1 MSGHMYPSP
10 RTTRIAAVL
19 NVLQLIPTLDRS
31 GAEKQMVLR
40 ARGLPRDRF
49 RVEVAAL
56 TRLGPLE
63 KELQDAGIPVTL
75 IGKRLKVDPFALG
88 RLVRLMR
95 SGKFDIVQTW
105 IFAAN
110 VYGRVA
116 AHRAGVPVVVTAEM
130 AVDLWKGKA
139 QLAVDRRLA
148 RWTDKVVGN
157 SNAVVE
163 FYRGI
168 GVPGDR
174 LAMIPSGIADEEPPE
189 VDPSA
194 VRAEFGFP
202 AGSPLLIFIGRLAPQ
217 KAVDDLLSALDLLQ
231 HTEPDLRTLI
241 VGDGPLGEQLR
252 TKAHAF
258 TLDDT
263 VKFLGHRDDVP
274 RLLAASDVLVLPSLY
289 EGLPNVV
296 LEAMRFRKP
305 VVATSAPGTTEV
317 VVDGETGRLVPM
329 RDFVAL
335 ARAIRELIRD
345 PEKARRMG
353 EAGRSRVEAEF
364 RAETMVERF
373 ATLYEEIARTKGHAI
388 DGCPVTRRGG
398 PGPGDR
404 PPDR

>member
-1 MSGHMYPSP
+1 MSGPNPTSKCL
-10 RTTRIAAVL
+10 RIPVVL

-31 GAEKQMVLR
+31 GAEKQMVLL
-40 ARGLPRDRF
+40 ATGLPLDRF

-56 TRLGPLE
+56 TRLGPLQA
-63 KELQDAGIPVTL
+63 ELEGAGIPVTL

-95 SGKFDIVQTW
+95 SRKFDVVQTW

-116 AHRAGVPVVVTAEM
+116 ARRAGVPVVVTAEM

-148 RWTDKVVGN
+148 GWTDRVVGN
-157 SNAVVE
+157 SNAVVD
-163 FYRGI
+163 FYRRAA
-168 GVPGDR
+168 GVPEDR

-189 VDPSA
+189 VDAAA

-202 AGSPLLIFIGRLAPQ
+202 AGAKLLIFIGRLAPQ

-241 VGDGPLGEQLR
+241 VGDGPLRERLR
-252 TKAHAF
+252 NKAHDF
-258 TLDDT
+258 TLDET
-263 VKFLGHRDDVP
+263 ARFLGHRDDVP

-305 VVATSAPGTTEV
+305 VVATAAPGTTEV

-335 ARAIRELIRD
+335 ARAIRALVRD
-345 PEKARRMG
+345 PELARRMG
-353 EAGRSRVEAEF
+353 EAGRARVEAEF
-364 RAETMVERF
+364 RAATMVGRF
-373 ATLYEEIARTKGHAI
+373 ASLYESLARAKGI
-388 DGCPVTRRGG
+388 EVG
-398 PGPGDR
+398 PA
-404 PPDR
+404 

>member
-1 MSGHMYPSP
+1 MSGPNPTSKRP
-10 RTTRIAAVL
+10 RIAAVL

-31 GAEKQMVLR
+31 GAEKQMVLL
-40 ARGLPRDRF
+40 AKGLPRDRF

-56 TRLGPLE
+56 TRLGPLG
-63 KELQDAGIPVTL
+63 KELEDAGIPVTL

-88 RLVRLMR
+88 RLVRLMKSR
-95 SGKFDIVQTW
+95 KFDVVQTW

-148 RWTDKVVGN
+148 AWTDRVVGN
-157 SNAVVE
+157 SKAVVD
-163 FYRGI
+163 FYRKA
-168 GVPGDR
+168 GVPDDR
-174 LAMIPSGIADEEPPE
+174 LAMIHSGIADDEPPV

-202 AGSPLLIFIGRLAPQ
+202 AGSSLAIFIGRLAPQ
-217 KAVDDLLSALDLLQ
+217 KGVDDLLSALDLLQ

-241 VGDGPLGEQLR
+241 VGDGPLSEQLR

-258 TLDDT
+258 MLDDT

-274 RLLAASDVLVLPSLY
+274 RLLAASDLLVLPSLY

-317 VVDGETGRLVPM
+317 VDDGATGRLVPM

-335 ARAIRELIRD
+335 ARGIRELIRD

-353 EAGRSRVEAEF
+353 EAGRARVEAEF
-364 RAETMVERF
+364 RATTMVERF
-373 ATLYEEIARTKGHAI
+373 AKLYEEIARAKGLKVE
-388 DGCPVTRRGG
+388 PK
-398 PGPGDR
+398 
-404 PPDR
+404 